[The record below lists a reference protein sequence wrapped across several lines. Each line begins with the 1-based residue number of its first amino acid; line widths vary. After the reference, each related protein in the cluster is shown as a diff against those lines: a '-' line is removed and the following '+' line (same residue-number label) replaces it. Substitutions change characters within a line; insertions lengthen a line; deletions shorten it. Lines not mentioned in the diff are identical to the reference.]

1 MTAFRYASLLAV
13 ALLVCVSRP
22 TFAVPSFAVQTGQ
35 QCEACHIGAFGPQ
48 LTQFGRQFKLNGYTL
63 SDGDNHFP
71 PLAAMALTS
80 FTNTKTDQ
88 PGGAS
93 PGFKGNDNVALDQA
107 SLFYAGRLFD
117 DHTGAFIQTTFD
129 GVANAFHWDQ
139 MDIRYANSLSL
150 GGTSLIYGA
159 TLNNNP
165 TVQDLWNSTP
175 GWGFPFAASP
185 LAPTPAAGT
194 LIDNGLAQEVVGLGG
209 YASWNDLLYVEF
221 DAYRGLSADAMGKL
235 GITSSSPPNT
245 LHGFSPYWRIALEH
259 SFGNHYLE
267 VGTFGINAQVFPG
280 GIKRFGADRITD
292 FAVDATYQYN
302 PAPEYNLSA
311 YATYI
316 RENQALH
323 SSQFVAG
330 SQPSDDL
337 RTLRANV
344 SFSYKNTYTLNAQH
358 FETFGSSDA
367 ALYGTANGSPNSAGW
382 VGEVDYVPS
391 GKLGSYLPSW
401 LNVKLQLQYVAYT
414 QFDGSEQGASDN
426 NTFYSLLWFAVPL
439 N

>member
-1 MTAFRYASLLAV
+1 MTGLQRRTLWIAALFLVGTGRALA
-13 ALLVCVSRP
+13 L
-22 TFAVPSFAVQTGQ
+22 PSFAVQTGQ
-35 QCEACHIGAFGPQ
+35 QCEACHVGAFGPQ
-48 LTQFGRQFKLNGYTL
+48 LTQLGRQFKLNGYTT
-63 SDGDNHFP
+63 SNGEDHFP

-80 FTNTKTDQ
+80 FTHTKADQ

-117 DHTGAFIQTTFD
+117 HAGAFIQTTYD
-129 GVANAFHWDQ
+129 GVGNGFSWDQ
-139 MDIRYANSLSL
+139 LDIRYANTLSL
-150 GGTSLIYGA
+150 GGKDLIYGV

-175 GWGFPFAASP
+175 AWGFPFAASP
-185 LAPTPAAGT
+185 LAPTPAAAT
-194 LIDNGLAQEVVGLGG
+194 LIDGGLAQQVVGLGA

-221 DAYRGLSADAMGKL
+221 DAYRGLSADAQRKL

-245 LHGFSPYWRIALEH
+245 LHGFSPYWRLALEH

-267 VGTFGINAQVFPG
+267 IGTYGISAQVFPG
-280 GIKRFGADRITD
+280 GIQRFGADRITD

-302 PAPEYNLSA
+302 PTPQYNISA

-316 RENQALH
+316 RESQALH
-323 SSQFVAG
+323 SSQFAIG
-330 SQPSDDL
+330 SAPSGDL

-344 SFSYKNTYTLNAQH
+344 SVSYLNTYTLNAQH
-358 FETFGSSDA
+358 FESFGSSDA
-367 ALYGTANGSPNSAGW
+367 GLYGTANGSPNSAGW
-382 VGEVDYVPS
+382 VAEADYVPS

-414 QFDGSEQGASDN
+414 RFDGSSVNASN
-426 NTFYSLLWFAVPL
+426 NDTFYGLLWFAVPL